1 MRMKS
6 QDSLEALYALIFAV
20 CVLLALF
27 LLVGCEHR
35 DEARAEAGPVVKGE
49 TVTFPLGSPAVQR
62 LAVEKVEAPME
73 RSLALPGRL
82 AWDEDHT
89 VRVFPPFAGRV
100 TRILAKVGDTVK
112 PGQPLVEM
120 SSPDYAQA
128 QADARKAR
136 ADLSLAQK
144 AVGRQRELG
153 RAGIVSAKDLEQAET
168 DFTRAKAEADRAMG
182 RLSAYGHGTDSGPDF
197 VLKSP
202 MGGTIVERNL
212 NPGQELRPDQPGNPL
227 FVITD
232 PTRLWASLDANE
244 ADLRYLKPGMALAIS
259 STQLPDSVFTGV
271 LRQVADFVDPVSRTV
286 KLRGDVPNAQRVLK
300 AEMFVTARVSIP
312 AAQEPTVDSRAVYLI
327 GAQRYAFVHSGGTT
341 YTRRPVQVGTEVGGR
356 MPVREGLRQGEEVVV
371 GGNLY
376 LDQILGAGRS
386 ARPANAPGAAHPENA
401 HTALQP

>member
-1 MRMKS
+1 MSRMKS
-6 QDSLEALYALIFAV
+6 QDSLEALYALIFAI

-27 LLVGCEHR
+27 LLVGCERR
-35 DEARAEAGPVVKGE
+35 DEAPVEAGPVVNGD
-49 TVTFPLGSPAVQR
+49 TVTFALGSPAVQR

-73 RSLALPGRL
+73 HSLALPGRL

-89 VRVFPPFAGRV
+89 VRVFTPFAGRV
-100 TRILAKVGDTVK
+100 THILAKVGDTVK

-136 ADLSLAQK
+136 ADLALAQK
-144 AVGRQRELG
+144 TVERQRELG
-153 RAGIVSAKDLEQAET
+153 RAGIASAKDLEQAET
-168 DFTRAKAEADRAMG
+168 DFTRARAEADRAVG
-182 RLSAYGHGTDSGPDF
+182 RLNAYGHGADSGPDF

-244 ADLRYLKPGMALAIS
+244 ADLRYVKPGMALEIS

-300 AEMFVTARVSIP
+300 AEMFVTARVKV
-312 AAQEPTVDSRAVYLI
+312 AAPPEPTVDSRAVYLI
-327 GAQRYAFVHSGGTT
+327 GAQRYAFVRSGDTS
-341 YTRRPVQVGTEVGGR
+341 YTRRRVRVGPEVEGR
-356 MPVREGLRQGEEVVV
+356 MPVREGLRQGEDVVV
-371 GGNLY
+371 AGNLY
-376 LDQILGAGRS
+376 LDQIVGTE
-386 ARPANAPGAAHPENA
+386 RPAQPAKAENP